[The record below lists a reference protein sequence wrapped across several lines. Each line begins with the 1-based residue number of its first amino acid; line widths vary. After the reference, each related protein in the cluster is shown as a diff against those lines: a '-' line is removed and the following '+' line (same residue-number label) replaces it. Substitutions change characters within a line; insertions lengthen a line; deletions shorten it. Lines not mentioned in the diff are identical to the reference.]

1 MKNSVKYFLIALSIV
16 LISQDAINAQGVL
29 GDAPYNGV
37 YKKEANQ
44 SRKPIDYTPLRES
57 DVMWSKRVW
66 RMIDLREKMN
76 LPLYY
81 PQGNEVNGVKNL
93 AEVLYTS
100 IVTEGTLRAY
110 EFGFDDQDFEK
121 QLTATEVEAKVNKE
135 KMITKVDLDDPTI
148 EYDTII
154 REIFNTTRI
163 KKYLIKED
171 WFFDKQRSVLDVRI
185 IAICPLYNDAEDASK
200 APEALFWIYFP
211 HAREVLAQH
220 DVFNRFNTAERKTF
234 DDIFW
239 KRQFSSYI
247 VKEENV
253 YNRTIVDYKTGMDAL
268 LEAERIKLD
277 IINFEHDL
285 WEF

>member
-1 MKNSVKYFLIALSIV
+1 MKNSVKFFLITLSFV
-16 LISQDAINAQGVL
+16 LFGQDSINAQGVL

-66 RMIDLREKMN
+66 RMIDLREKIN

-93 AEVLYTS
+93 AEIIYNSV
-100 IVTEGTLRAY
+100 VTEGTLRAY
-110 EFGFDDQDFEK
+110 EFGFDDEDFTRPI
-121 QLTATEVEAKVNKE
+121 TATDVEKKVNKE

-154 REIFNTTRI
+154 KELFNTTRI

-185 IAICPLYNDAEDASK
+185 IGICPLYNDADDPSR
-200 APEALFWIYFP
+200 APEPLFWIYFP
-211 HAREVLAQH
+211 HAREVFAQY

>member
-16 LISQDAINAQGVL
+16 LLSQDAINAQGVL

-154 REIFNTTRI
+154 RELFNTTRI

-277 IINFEHDL
+277 IVNFEHDL